1 MFKHGD
7 SSSRQKID
15 GCFFQKIQNVIWF
28 LSFSLPRRDFT
39 LKPIKRPYVPLKN
52 STRYS

>member
-15 GCFFQKIQNVIWF
+15 DGFFQKIQNIIWF
-28 LSFSLPRRDFT
+28 LSFSLPRRGFT
-39 LKPIKRPYVPLKN
+39 LKPIKK
-52 STRYS
+52 T